1 MGRLVLKV
9 WERDQACVALASD
22 STRLVHLAE
31 ESRLWPEAHNPVDL
45 LAG

>member
-9 WERDQACVALASD
+9 WERVQACVALVSD
-22 STRLVHLAE
+22 STHLVHRAE
-31 ESRLWPEAHNPVDL
+31 ESRLWPEVHNPVDL